1 MQPLGPPEGTGYQAE
16 FSLKPVAEYLSKVL
30 GKPVAFAEDT
40 IGESAKATVAS
51 LGNGE
56 VCLLENL
63 RFDKREKKNDPE
75 FAKELASLGDIYVN
89 DAFGAAHRAH
99 ASTAGVAAFLP
110 AYAGALMTKE
120 VTTLT
125 SMLDKPNHP
134 FVAILGGSKVSSK
147 ISVINNL
154 LDKVDTLII
163 GGGMAYTFM
172 KAQGGK
178 IGTSLCEDDYLDYA
192 NDMIKKAADK
202 A

>member
-1 MQPLGPPEGTGYQAE
+1 MSNVKTFTDADVAGKRVLCRVDFNVPLDGTTVTDDTRIRAALPTIESLIERGAKVVLCSHLGRPEGTGYQAE

-51 LGNGE
+51 LGNGD

-110 AYAGALMTKE
+110 AYAGALMTKA

-125 SMLDKPNHP
+125 SMLDKPNHQENEQ
-134 FVAILGGSKVSSK
+134 FEV
-147 ISVINNL
+147 
-154 LDKVDTLII
+154 
-163 GGGMAYTFM
+163 
-172 KAQGGK
+172 
-178 IGTSLCEDDYLDYA
+178 
-192 NDMIKKAADK
+192 
-202 A
+202 